1 MALILWAIDVPHM
14 PLQRDAIMRIGAN
27 PQNRIKYG
35 LLSEIRLH
43 EKGITSNR
51 E

>member
-1 MALILWAIDVPHM
+1 MLNLISMIDVPHM

-43 EKGITSNR
+43 ENGITSNR

>member
-1 MALILWAIDVPHM
+1 MQKTFFINLNDKFECRVILWAIDVPHM

-35 LLSEIRLH
+35 L
-43 EKGITSNR
+43 
-51 E
+51 

>member
-27 PQNRIKYG
+27 P
-35 LLSEIRLH
+35 
-43 EKGITSNR
+43 
-51 E
+51 

>member
-1 MALILWAIDVPHM
+1 VPHM

-27 PQNRIKYG
+27 PQKSIKNG
-35 LLSEIRLH
+35 LMTEILLH
-43 EKGITSNR
+43 EKGINSKS